1 LENEFGIPIT
11 KMLESEVEKM
21 CNVSDTIYSHGK
33 EDGMRIGKE
42 DGISMLSQL
51 INCLNED
58 MRMDE
63 ILLVAN
69 DQEKMK
75 ELMEEYGI
83 K

>member
-1 LENEFGIPIT
+1 
-11 KMLESEVEKM
+11 MLESEVEKM
-21 CNVSDTIYSHGK
+21 CNVSDTIYSHG
-33 EDGMRIGKE
+33 RE